1 MSGKFL
7 KRLMSV
13 ISAGTIGVSMSPI
26 DLIVHAADI
35 ETTQTTITGPII
47 KNETETVKSS
57 DILTGDANLD
67 GIVNADDS
75 TALADA
81 ITAGATDELKHC
93 DVDFSGV
100 IDQTDADMIASYS
113 TGEITYFPVGK
124 IYNPEAK
131 YITRAEWIHSLAAGF
146 EMSVEDES
154 TIEHYFTD
162 LEDCEYAFE
171 IELAA
176 NFGVFDVLGDE
187 FNPDEYVTRDF
198 AAHTMVFCLGIPA
211 DVICSFSDADA
222 VYYDKDAQV
231 ALTQGWFATID
242 GEFRPSM
249 YVTSGEAELAYAD
262 MTALVELSK
271 IDENHDDVLVV
282 DDSVIE
288 ITDTENI
295 TLDGDIVTITGSST
309 VLAEGDIFSVVV
321 DDITIVRKAVT
332 IEKDEELGVMTVT
345 TEACEEDIIESV
357 EAEGLAYVD
366 YENITPLS
374 DELEVDVVEEE
385 KEVPAN
391 YFASPEITPKMA
403 SGTVKL
409 KDISLKGSVN
419 VGGAKLTLN
428 GKLSNIKVPYKL
440 ETKLLSVKKFYLGFE
455 ADASLT
461 ANMHASLSKK
471 TTKSV
476 PIISVPVVGCGFLNA
491 NVVVSADIS
500 LSGDITLSYKC
511 SLGGRIQYEN
521 GNWSYTKNFKTK
533 SFTVEAMVDEKIGV
547 RVSINVTLGKK
558 KIGEVYASAGQSG
571 LMKAVDRNNGLSCFD
586 FNAHVYA
593 ELGANV
599 DLGFGIGFKK
609 TWQLINKNN
618 SPIWIDLHFENG
630 SRVPSCTYG
639 KTPAKKASGS
649 NGGGKSGGYTK
660 GTGYSTGYASTA
672 SGGAAHGTG
681 WTSKYYSSSIEFKE
695 LEPPMY
701 ITEDTVLTNDLTVD
715 KDLYINAN
723 LDLNG
728 HKLNVDGNVTIEDGS
743 LIVNKGSATITDNL
757 IENNYSHIYMSNK
770 EDYLCVNGSFELQSY
785 GSWNEMTAGTLELK
799 GDIDG
804 DGDINSTDM
813 HKVILS
819 GTGNQTIN
827 LSSSGTMFNMLEIKN
842 SDSRKFIVHKYF
854 IVSNFTEVDGNTL
867 TFVCNESGSDT
878 TEICLEKI
886 TCDTINFNGNVT
898 LGSIDFDGKAI
909 NASANVK
916 NDYSFETLKLNGATM
931 TVKGDF
937 DGQGNIILGGGTLH
951 IDGDFDYHSYHGS
964 LCMTNKNDL
973 LYVGGDCTIKDESSR
988 VVNFTDGLLEVKG
1001 DFYVYGGSGM
1011 TSNHKTIL
1019 SGEKDITIYMDDD
1032 YTSFN
1037 MLEIKNLDKRK
1048 VLVDGYFKSN
1058 YTDCGENPLNITSRD
1073 GNISLGELTCSELN
1087 VTGDISFYGNT
1098 KLLCK
1103 KATFADDVSFG
1114 DATYQMSLD
1123 FNACE
1128 VNIAGNVTQ
1137 TNGSEI
1143 SLNKANV
1150 TVPSYNMTGGK
1161 LFVTQGT
1168 LNINGDMSVNG
1179 YIYMQ
1184 NEADHIII
1192 KGDWDMTNVYSDSD
1206 DITAGTIEC
1215 AGNITST
1222 GSNCFESTGTLK
1234 LILNGEKDQT
1244 INMEYYPSDS
1254 DLYHLANLEV
1264 KNADKRAILLKD
1276 YLDVGELTADADT
1289 VKITSTGGSLCNA
1302 KLRCNLD
1309 VTGDLKTKG
1318 NVIDLNG
1325 KSITVNGN
1333 LYQYSGT
1340 IQPNTG
1346 KLTVNDYCL
1355 ITDEDSAVYGVSE
1368 GVLKMVND
1376 GDYVLVNGDFIT
1388 KTDRNHEDYLTAGTL
1403 EIKGDFYQYDDGTT
1417 YAFPAS
1423 GKHMTI
1429 LSGDEVQNVTFESYD
1444 DSHFNILRME
1454 QAEDKYVFSENPCWN
1469 ELANTTTTA
1478 ATTTGTTTIT
1488 TTTVTVA
1495 DTTTETVPTTTNKTT
1510 TITDAPTTTASTT
1523 TKKLTTTTST
1533 ITETTTTTSKTTT
1546 TITET
1551 TTTSSI
1557 ETNPVAIIISNT
1569 TATEGEN
1576 VSIFIDIENNPGVS
1590 NAEFD
1595 VAFDSE
1601 CLEFIDAQS
1610 GDAMA
1615 DTEFSCDISEDGTL
1629 HISFTGEGN
1638 NSGTMAVL
1646 NFNVLKTPE
1655 NSKASVTIVDDS
1667 TNITD
1672 LNGENVEIEVIYNEN
1687 TESNAGDVNNDGE
1700 IDLKD
1705 VVIIRRFI
1713 AGGWD
1718 VELDTETA
1726 DVNNDNEVDLK
1737 DVVLIRRYIAGGWDV
1752 ELA

>member
-13 ISAGTIGVSMSPI
+13 ISAGAISVSMSPI
-26 DLIVHAADI
+26 DLIVHAANT

-57 DILTGDANLD
+57 DTLTGDANLD

-75 TALADA
+75 TVLADA

-176 NFGVFDVLGDE
+176 NFGVFDVLGDK

-211 DVICSFSDADA
+211 DVTCSFSDADA
-222 VYYDKDAQV
+222 VYYDKDAQI
-231 ALTQGWFATID
+231 ALTQGWFAMID

-262 MTALVELSK
+262 MTTLVELSK

-332 IEKDEELGVMTVT
+332 IEKDEEFGVMTVT

-385 KEVPAN
+385 KVVPAN
-391 YFASPEITPKMA
+391 YFASPELTPKRA

-476 PIISVPVVGCGFLNA
+476 PIISVPVIGCGFLNA

-521 GNWSYTKNFKTK
+521 GKWSYTKNFKTK

-558 KIGEVYASAGQSG
+558 KIGEIYASAGQSG

-728 HKLNVDGNVTIEDGS
+728 HKLTVDGNITIEDGS

-804 DGDINSTDM
+804 DGSINSTDM

-827 LSSSGTMFNMLEIKN
+827 LSDDGTMFNMLEIKN
-842 SDSRKFIVHKYF
+842 SDSRKFIVHKNF
-854 IVSNFTEVDGNTL
+854 IVSNFTEVDGNSL

-878 TEICLEKI
+878 TDIRLGKI
-886 TCDTINFNGNVT
+886 SCDTINFNGNVT
-898 LGSIDFDGKAI
+898 LRSIDFDGKAI
-909 NASANVK
+909 NASADVRIYDRDTN
-916 NDYSFETLKLNGATM
+916 LKLNGATM

-937 DGQGNIILGGGTLH
+937 DGQGKIILGGGTLH
-951 IDGDFDYHSYHGS
+951 IDGDFDYYSYEGGIE
-964 LCMTNKNDL
+964 MNNKNDS
-973 LYVGGDCTIKDESSR
+973 LYIGGDFTINGNSWSD
-988 VVNFTDGLLEVKG
+988 FTDGIMEIKG
-1001 DFYVYGGSGM
+1001 DFYSYNSFISSG
-1011 TSNHKTIL
+1011 NHKLIL
-1019 SGEKDITIYMDDD
+1019 SGEEDLTVYMSD
-1032 YTSFN
+1032 TSDN
-1037 MLEIKNLDKRK
+1037 INLLEIKNTDKRK

-1058 YTDCGENPLNITSRD
+1058 YTDCGENPLNITSRN
-1073 GNISLGELTCSELN
+1073 GYLSLGELTCSELN
-1087 VTGDISFYGNT
+1087 VTGDVNFYGNT
-1098 KLLCK
+1098 KLMCK
-1103 KATFADDVSFG
+1103 KAAFTDDVIMTEG
-1114 DATYQMSLD
+1114 KLD
-1123 FNACE
+1123 L
-1128 VNIAGNVTQ
+1128 
-1137 TNGSEI
+1137 NGSTTTVTGDLSLTDWQSEFY
-1143 SLNKANV
+1143 LNKAILSVGNFV
-1150 TVPSYNMTGGK
+1150 ISDGSAK
-1161 LFVTQGT
+1161 LYMTQGT

-1179 YIYMQ
+1179 HIYMQ

-1192 KGDWDMTNVYSDSD
+1192 KGDWNMTNVYSYSD

-1215 AGNITST
+1215 VGNITST
-1222 GSNCFESTGTLK
+1222 GESPFISKGTFK

-1254 DLYHLANLEV
+1254 DFYHFANLEV
-1264 KNADKRAILLKD
+1264 KNADKRAILLKGN
-1276 YLDVGELTADADT
+1276 LDVGEFTADADT
-1289 VKITSTGGSLCNA
+1289 VRITSTGGSLCNA

-1469 ELANTTTTA
+1469 EIASDTTTA

-1551 TTTSSI
+1551 TTTNSI

-1569 TATEGEN
+1569 TAAEGEN
-1576 VSIFIDIENNPGVS
+1576 VSIFIDIESNPGVS

-1595 VAFDSE
+1595 VAFDRE

-1610 GDAMA
+1610 GDAIA
-1615 DTEFSCDISEDGTL
+1615 DAEFSCNISEDGTL
-1629 HISFTGEGN
+1629 HISFTGEGKEN
-1638 NSGTMAVL
+1638 GTMAVL

-1655 NSKASVTIVDDS
+1655 DSKASVTIVDDS
-1667 TNITD
+1667 AKITD
-1672 LNGENVEIEVIYNEN
+1672 LNGENVEIEVIYNES
-1687 TESNAGDVNNDGE
+1687 TTGNAGDVNNDNE

-1705 VVIIRRFI
+1705 VVLIRRFI

-1737 DVVLIRRYIAGGWDV
+1737 DVVLIRRYIAGGWNV